1 MIRTR
6 PSPAT
11 FTNIGQPFVD
21 PDLQSRRTMTT
32 QQALAARTLAFDTGD
47 SFVVDAE
54 HCRANTFG
62 CGHSNAAGRSRA
74 RARND
79 TPDGA
84 VH

>member
-1 MIRTR
+1 
-6 PSPAT
+6 
-11 FTNIGQPFVD
+11 
-21 PDLQSRRTMTT
+21 MTT